1 MVKPEESTNLENN
14 FSFGEK
20 GSFVKYSAYGVVKQ
34 ED

>member
-1 MVKPEESTNLENN
+1 LVEPAEGTNLENN